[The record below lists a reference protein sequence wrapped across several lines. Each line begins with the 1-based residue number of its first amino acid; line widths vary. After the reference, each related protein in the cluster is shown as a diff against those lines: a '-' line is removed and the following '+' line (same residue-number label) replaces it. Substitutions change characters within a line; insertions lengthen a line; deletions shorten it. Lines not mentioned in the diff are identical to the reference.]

1 MNERMET
8 AMAVTPQQTRDFLST
23 SAPFDTLDDEQIQAL
38 VNSANLLYL
47 TPENQQLLLE
57 QNRGR
62 LYLIGSGQF
71 SVKDSDN
78 AIRHLSEGDY
88 FGYHGI
94 LDNVDYPLSVKID
107 EPGLVYCFAPEAFV
121 TLLSIPAINHFF
133 QSAQA
138 DALQNQAV
146 TDSNSMWLYKPLEEI
161 IEKAPVSADLS
172 TSIIHAAKVMTDNK
186 VSSLLITQNGL
197 LQGIVTD
204 RDLRSRVVAE
214 NRDPQEVVANIMT
227 PAPAMITQNK
237 TLFDAMAMMS
247 ERNIHHLPV
256 VDRTSRQPMGMITT
270 SDVVRQQKG
279 NVLYV
284 IGELSKA
291 SSLYELSNAAW
302 QIPHY
307 FATHAKRAGDYDI
320 AGKVLSQ
327 ATDIM
332 TRKLITF
339 FQLQHGQAPMRY
351 CWIVYGSQAREDQTM
366 GSDQDNGLL
375 LERQPEPEEAEYFT
389 RLSQYVC
396 QGLGK
401 CGIKLCP
408 GNIMASNSALRL
420 SVDQAIDEAKGWV
433 NAPTSEAIMHFN
445 IFLDARAAAGDLD
458 LFRTMQDAR
467 RPLLQQKMFLAALA
481 RHTNDIAV
489 PLSMFQKFVFEKNTK
504 VKDAI
509 DLKVRA
515 IALINNLV
523 RLYALEQ
530 GLSMP
535 ATLARLANLPANTGL
550 SQKDANNLRDI
561 WLFLNRLRWR
571 HQLSHGVTDNLVSI
585 SELSS
590 IEKHQLKAAFKAI
603 DRAQQSAVMK
613 FAGGMS

>member
-1 MNERMET
+1 MT
-8 AMAVTPQQTRDFLST
+8 VAPQQVIDFLKT
-23 SAPFDTLDDEQIQAL
+23 SAPFDVLDDMQLQQLA
-38 VNSANLLYL
+38 SKANLIYL
-47 TPENQQLLLE
+47 TPEHQTTLLA
-57 QNRGR
+57 QNKGR
-62 LYLIGSGQF
+62 LFLINSGQL

-78 AIRHLSEGDY
+78 AQRHLSEGDY

-94 LDNVDYPLSVKID
+94 LDKLDYPLSITID
-107 EPGLVYCFAPEAFV
+107 EPGLVYCFEAAAF
-121 TLLSIPAINHFF
+121 TSLLSIPAVSNFF
-133 QSAQA
+133 QSTKA

-146 TDSNSMWLYKPLEEI
+146 SDSNSMWLYKALDELPSRV
-161 IEKAPVSADLS
+161 PVSAEHHI
-172 TSIIHAAKVMTDNK
+172 SIIDAAQIMTEQR
-186 VSSLLITQNGL
+186 VSSLLITQEGL
-197 LQGIVTD
+197 LKGIVTD
-204 RDLRSRVVAE
+204 RDLRSRVVASGVDTE
-214 NRDPQEVVANIMT
+214 DPVSNIMT
-227 PAPAMITQNK
+227 TNPAMITQNK
-237 TLFDAMAMMS
+237 TLFDAIAVMS

-256 VDRTSRQPMGMITT
+256 IDRASRQPVGMITT
-270 SDVVRQQKG
+270 SDIVRQQKG

-291 SSLYELSNAAW
+291 KNLYELANAAW

-307 FATHAKRAGDYDI
+307 FATHAKRPGDFDI

-339 FQLQHGQAPMRY
+339 FQQQHGEAPFAY

-375 LERQPEPEEAEYFT
+375 LARTPNEIEGVYFAEMAD
-389 RLSQYVC
+389 YVC
-396 QGLGK
+396 QGLNK

-408 GNIMASNSALRL
+408 GNIMASNPALRL
-420 SVDQAIDEAKGWV
+420 SLEQAVSEAKSWV
-433 NAPTSEAIMHFN
+433 NAPTSQAIMHFN
-445 IFLDARAAAGDLD
+445 IYLDARAAAGDAA
-458 LFRTMQDAR
+458 LFRKMQAAR

-481 RHTNDIAV
+481 RHANDISV
-489 PLSMFQKFVFEKNTK
+489 PLSMFQKFVYEKNVD

-509 DLKVRA
+509 DLKVKA
-515 IALINNLV
+515 VALINNLV
-523 RLYALEQ
+523 RLYALDN

-535 ATLARLANLPANTGL
+535 STLARLAGLPANSGL

-571 HQLSHGVTDNLVSI
+571 HQLTKNVTDNRVSM

-603 DRAQQSAVMK
+603 ERAQQSAVMK